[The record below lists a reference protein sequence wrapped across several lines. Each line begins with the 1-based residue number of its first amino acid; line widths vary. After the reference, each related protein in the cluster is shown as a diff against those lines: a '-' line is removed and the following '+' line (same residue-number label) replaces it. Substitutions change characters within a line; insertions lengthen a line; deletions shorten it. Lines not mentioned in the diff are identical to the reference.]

1 MLPAEMRPAAGNEPR
16 LLSKTMRHGFGLTV
30 LELLATVALLAVLLA
45 IAAPS
50 VGNLLLESR
59 MVAAVNGLVHALHL
73 ARSAAIQQL
82 QPVVVCRTAD
92 GAGCAAPGD
101 WASGWLVFA
110 NADRDD
116 PPAVDPGERVLHV
129 MQPVPDASIRS
140 NRAAFVLQPAEQ
152 RATNGTVTFC
162 DRRGAAAARAVIV
175 SYTGRPRVST
185 QSAGGQPLTCPT

>member
-1 MLPAEMRPAAGNEPR
+1 
-16 LLSKTMRHGFGLTV
+16 MRHSFGLTV

-59 MVAAVNGLVHALHL
+59 MVTAVNGLVHALHL
-73 ARSAAIQQL
+73 ARSAAVQQVR
-82 QPVVVCRTAD
+82 PVVVCRSSD

-101 WASGWLVFA
+101 WASGWLVFV
-110 NADRDD
+110 NTDRDD

-129 MQPVPDASIRS
+129 MQPVPDTSIRS
-140 NRAAFVLQPAEQ
+140 NRAAFVLQPADQ

-185 QSAGGQPLTCPT
+185 QSAGGRPLTCPT